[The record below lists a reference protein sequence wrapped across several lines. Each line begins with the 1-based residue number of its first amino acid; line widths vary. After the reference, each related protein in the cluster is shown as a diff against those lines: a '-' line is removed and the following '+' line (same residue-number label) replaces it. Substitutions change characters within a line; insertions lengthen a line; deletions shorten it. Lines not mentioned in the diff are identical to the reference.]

1 MLQKKNECLEMML
14 TDNFGNEAQS
24 ERSQVSHSRTSSQ
37 TMRSNSYGIQP
48 SSDSLDFSS
57 MCPLTSFNS
66 FSGSTQR
73 SAVDTPEEDFFCPFG
88 RSEPSDSPS
97 VDNTEATAEVEV
109 AVELEKTPLFLYLTD
124 MLMDEKVEEKKC
136 MFVEMSAYQAMA
148 KELGDL
154 ISYDPSYSSMPGA
167 ENTNSEF
174 HFEDN
179 SGLFEKE
186 YLEFQGEE
194 DVVEDVGHVDS
205 WINEILS
212 GPLPPELRDSPD
224 SETKH
229 GHKHAE
235 SPEESCSNADS
246 EFCSCNT
253 LKDEDFEVAQHHWAY
268 VQANG
273 SYLDSSSS
281 LLDSVNSAHSL
292 QNKNGR
298 MLPVGFTNPISS
310 SNGNEVHVTPVDLTN
325 LLIRCA
331 HAVEQGNFGYANELI
346 NELREHSSAYGNGRQ
361 RMAHY
366 FVEALVAKMSGTGG
380 QLYSALSNNRPSEAQ
395 MLKALMLFC
404 EHCPFIQVP
413 HIFANHSIVEAFK
426 GASRVHIIDYGILYG
441 VQWPC
446 LLYQLSTRPEGP
458 PHLRITGIDRPQPG
472 FRPSARIQDTGR
484 RLAKLAKKMG
494 VPFKFHAIAEK
505 WEAITPAHLLL
516 REDEVLAVNCMFRFR
531 HLLDESVTAASPRN
545 LVLSRIKSL
554 NPKVFV
560 QGVFNAGYN
569 APFFMSRFREALSH
583 FSTIFDAME
592 SSFPPDHVDRQLID
606 HEIVG
611 REILNV
617 VACEGLERV
626 ERTETYRQWQARTT
640 RAGFQQIPSSG
651 ETMAKIKMA
660 MRVYHR
666 DYGVGHDGHWFLIG
680 WKNHITHAMTIWEP
694 IRDGSP

>member
-1 MLQKKNECLEMML
+1 MCKSTDHDYLMSEWMYVMGWSYHEEDSNENPRCAVSWISGRGGRVVRAVLAPCCAWIRGDVTFGGTCWRESEERRDFDQEFLALRRDSKVKVAETSSSMNSGLMEIFVFEKRQIGMLHGITSFFFDAFSFSIKEIVAEQDEIQVQKSRPVGGHKIFIKFFTYAEALHCMIIAMAGSKHERTEGSGGAGEGPSLAAQLQQVWLQTQMPKAQKRSFTPDSSTQNQIPRLSTSNLGADTSALSKPSALSALKSLSNLFPELANVQEEKKAIISSVFKEGEHPVALNPAMLQKKNECLEMML

-366 FVEALVAKMSGTGG
+366 FVEAL
-380 QLYSALSNNRPSEAQ
+380 
-395 MLKALMLFC
+395 
-404 EHCPFIQVP
+404 
-413 HIFANHSIVEAFK
+413 
-426 GASRVHIIDYGILYG
+426 
-441 VQWPC
+441 
-446 LLYQLSTRPEGP
+446 
-458 PHLRITGIDRPQPG
+458 
-472 FRPSARIQDTGR
+472 
-484 RLAKLAKKMG
+484 
-494 VPFKFHAIAEK
+494 
-505 WEAITPAHLLL
+505 
-516 REDEVLAVNCMFRFR
+516 
-531 HLLDESVTAASPRN
+531 
-545 LVLSRIKSL
+545 
-554 NPKVFV
+554 
-560 QGVFNAGYN
+560 
-569 APFFMSRFREALSH
+569 
-583 FSTIFDAME
+583 
-592 SSFPPDHVDRQLID
+592 
-606 HEIVG
+606 
-611 REILNV
+611 
-617 VACEGLERV
+617 
-626 ERTETYRQWQARTT
+626 
-640 RAGFQQIPSSG
+640 
-651 ETMAKIKMA
+651 
-660 MRVYHR
+660 
-666 DYGVGHDGHWFLIG
+666 
-680 WKNHITHAMTIWEP
+680 
-694 IRDGSP
+694 